1 MVVGRG
7 TVDHPTHE
15 VPGSETWPCDHR
27 PMNDDLAL
35 IEEFPPTAEGRLM
48 TDFAFVER
56 AGLEILH
63 VERGRVVLRL
73 PLEPHVNHVGISY
86 AGALFTLAEVPGG
99 VLFMSAFDV
108 TRFYPVVG
116 EVNIRFT
123 APTRGPALVDARMSE
138 EEIER
143 VASDLESSG
152 KARWVLSHSLFDEEG
167 NQVATAEGTYFG
179 LAF

>member
-1 MVVGRG
+1 M
-7 TVDHPTHE
+7 T
-15 VPGSETWPCDHR
+15 
-27 PMNDDLAL
+27 DDLPL
-35 IEEFPPTAEGRLM
+35 IEEFPPTADGRLM

-56 AGLEILH
+56 AGLEVLH

-73 PLEPHVNHVGISY
+73 PLEPNVNHVGISY

-116 EVNIRFT
+116 EVNIRFA
-123 APTRGPALVDARMSE
+123 APVSGAALVDARMTD

-143 VASDLESSG
+143 VAGDLEAEG
-152 KARWVLSHSLFDEEG
+152 KARWKLSHDLIGEDG
-167 NQVATAEGTYFG
+167 KTVATAEGTYFG